1 MWAAFNSSRC
11 MELGMTSFL
20 LHLKAGVRMLLR
32 DRSLASVCLF
42 ALALGI
48 GVSTAMFSVLHAVVL
63 EPFPFPEQNRI
74 VAGWRTNPR
83 TGSRF
88 EELSYLDY
96 KDWRDQSNSFQD
108 LAAMPTTVYG
118 YSYVLSGRGESKQI
132 ESARVAANFFSVLG
146 IRPALG
152 RAFNADEDRV
162 NANPV
167 AILTH
172 HFWENE
178 FGSDP
183 NIVGS
188 GITLNGSTFTVV
200 GVLPAG
206 FMFPQGV
213 DIFTPLA
220 TNGLWTTRRGATFLQ
235 VLGRLKPGVSIAQAN
250 VELNAIQARV
260 AAAHP
265 ETESDGQIAFLQ
277 PLPEFITG
285 ANKTVVY
292 LLFLGS
298 LILLLIASVNLA
310 SLLVTKSVAREGEIA
325 IRVALGAS
333 RKQLFTQF
341 LAEGLVLS
349 TVGAA
354 IGVAVAGG

>member
-1 MWAAFNSSRC
+1 
-11 MELGMTSFL
+11 MTSFL
-20 LHLKAGVRMLLR
+20 LHIKGGARMLLR
-32 DRSLASVCLF
+32 DRSLACVCLL

-63 EPFPFPEQNRI
+63 QPFPFPDQNRI
-74 VAGWRTNPR
+74 VVGWKADPKN
-83 TGSRF
+83 GVKF
-88 EELSYLDY
+88 VELSYPDY

-132 ESARVAANFFSVLG
+132 ESARVAANLFSVLG

-188 GITLNGSTFTVV
+188 AITLSGMNFTII

-206 FMFPQGV
+206 F
-213 DIFTPLA
+213 
-220 TNGLWTTRRGATFLQ
+220 TF
-235 VLGRLKPGVSIAQAN
+235 
-250 VELNAIQARV
+250 
-260 AAAHP
+260 
-265 ETESDGQIAFLQ
+265 
-277 PLPEFITG
+277 
-285 ANKTVVY
+285 
-292 LLFLGS
+292 
-298 LILLLIASVNLA
+298 
-310 SLLVTKSVAREGEIA
+310 
-325 IRVALGAS
+325 
-333 RKQLFTQF
+333 
-341 LAEGLVLS
+341 
-349 TVGAA
+349 
-354 IGVAVAGG
+354 